1 MLGALGKGARL
12 VRVVGRKRTRAVGQ
26 SISGMGG
33 VGGAAKKAALGGAD
47 ALQGVFTGVP
57 ARELKSF
64 PLKHPFVSTGLAAGG
79 AAFGYRTFK
88 PLFEN
93 EEPSLVETLAMAR
106 RESNMA
112 RLEQLRAQQRQ
123 MRAMESLGRLA
134 ALDPQLY
141 NELTAGRV
149 LPQGAMMFGGTPR
162 TDLLEAMAFD
172 MADGVY
178 RPSGDPDAELQQLL
192 GEL

>member
-1 MLGALGKGARL
+1 MLPALGKGLRL
-12 VRVVGRKRTRAVGQ
+12 ARVVAKRRTRQAAGAVRDA
-26 SISGMGG
+26 GG
-33 VGGAAKKAALGGAD
+33 PVAVAGKGVAKGAD
-47 ALQGVFTGVP
+47 AVQGVFTGVP

-64 PLKHPFVSTGLAAGG
+64 PMKHPFVATGLFAGG
-79 AAFGYRTFK
+79 ATFGYETFK
-88 PLFEN
+88 PLFTN
-93 EEPSLVETLAMAR
+93 EQPSLAETLAMAR

-162 TDLLEAMAFD
+162 TDILEAMAFD

-178 RPSGDPDAELQQLL
+178 QPSGDPDAELTQLL